1 MADDERCSDL
11 PAVDVV
17 GRADEGRVGHDVY
30 GERGDVDRCNDAPD
44 TKRSAKP
51 IAALVKL
58 IAEDRCRQP
67 CVDEAAG
74 D

>member
-44 TKRSAKP
+44 TKRSAKL
-51 IAALVKL
+51 IAAFTKF
-58 IAEDRCRQP
+58 IAEDRCRQR
-67 CVDEAAG
+67 CADEIGG